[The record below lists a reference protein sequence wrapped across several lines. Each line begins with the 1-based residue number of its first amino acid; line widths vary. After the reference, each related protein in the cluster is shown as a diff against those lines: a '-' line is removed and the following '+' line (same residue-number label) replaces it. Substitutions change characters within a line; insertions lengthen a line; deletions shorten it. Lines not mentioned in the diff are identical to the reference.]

1 MLRLEM
7 IGNLGADAQ
16 IIDNNG
22 HKFCSFR
29 VAHTDKWK
37 NPTTGQETT
46 QTTWVSC
53 TINGDGGKLLPYLK
67 KGVKVFIRG
76 SQSINM
82 YNSAKT
88 HQLEASLNCAVWE
101 IELCGS
107 ASDNKQQQT
116 ETNPQP
122 SQTQQTATQQ
132 KVATNKKQQGK

>member
-16 IIDNNG
+16 VINNNG

-53 TINGDGGKLLPYLK
+53 TINGEGGKLLPYLK

-76 SQSINM
+76 SLSINM

-88 HQLEASLNCAVWE
+88 HQLEASLNAAVWE

-107 ASDNKQQQT
+107 PQGEDN
-116 ETNPQP
+116 
-122 SQTQQTATQQ
+122 SMAATQNNTTQTATQQ
-132 KVATNKKQQGK
+132 NVATKKNKTSGK